1 MKVDW
6 EVEVAGTGFSVPERI
21 VTNAEFASRI
31 DTSDEWIV
39 QRTGIRERRFAAP
52 DESTL
57 TFAAAAGRTAL
68 AQAQMSP
75 TELDLIVC
83 GTITPDHTLPSTA
96 SLLQAELGCRWI
108 PAFDLAAA
116 CSGMVWSFIVAAQ
129 YIATGTARN
138 VLVVGAETLTRI
150 TDQEDRGTAVLF
162 GDGAGAVILRPS
174 TAPQRRI
181 LAMRQGA
188 DGTRA
193 MLINVPAGGAK
204 YPASPQT
211 LAERMHYMRMR
222 GREIYKFA
230 VTQMCDIIHET
241 AADAGLRVE
250 DVALI
255 IPHQSNLRIIEL
267 ACHKAGVAPERV
279 LVNIDRYGNT
289 SAASVGIALHEARM
303 AGRIKPGDV
312 VMLVAF
318 GAGLT
323 WGSILLRM

>member
-116 CSGMVWSFIVAAQ
+116 CS
-129 YIATGTARN
+129 
-138 VLVVGAETLTRI
+138 AETLTRI

-230 VTQMCDIIHET
+230 VTQMCDIIH
-241 AADAGLRVE
+241 
-250 DVALI
+250 
-255 IPHQSNLRIIEL
+255 
-267 ACHKAGVAPERV
+267 
-279 LVNIDRYGNT
+279 
-289 SAASVGIALHEARM
+289 
-303 AGRIKPGDV
+303 
-312 VMLVAF
+312 
-318 GAGLT
+318 
-323 WGSILLRM
+323 

>member
-1 MKVDW
+1 MRLDW

-21 VTNAEFASRI
+21 VTNAEFAARI

-39 QRTGIRERRFAAP
+39 QRTGIRQRRFAAP
-52 DESTL
+52 QESTL
-57 TFAAAAGRTAL
+57 TFAAAAGRMAL
-68 AQAQMSP
+68 AQAGLKP
-75 TELDLIVC
+75 DELDLIVC

-116 CSGMVWSFIVAAQ
+116 CSGMVWSLIVAAQ
-129 YIATGTARN
+129 YIATGVARH

-150 TDQEDRGTAVLF
+150 TDMQDRGTAVLF
-162 GDGAGAVILRPS
+162 GDGAGAAVLRPS
-174 TAPQRRI
+174 TSSQRRI
-181 LAMRQGA
+181 LAVRQGA
-188 DGTRA
+188 DGKRA

-204 YPASPQT
+204 HPASERT

-230 VTQMCDIIHET
+230 VTQMYEIIHET
-241 AADAGLRVE
+241 AADAGLGVD

-255 IPHQSNLRIIEL
+255 VPHQSNLRIIES
-267 ACHKAGVAPERV
+267 ACEKAGIPQERV
-279 LVNIDRYGNT
+279 VVNIDRYGNT

-303 AGRIKPGDV
+303 AGRIRPGDL
-312 VMLVAF
+312 VMLIAF

>member
-1 MKVDW
+1 MKLDW

-21 VTNAEFASRI
+21 VTNADFAARI

-39 QRTGIRERRFAAP
+39 QRTGIRQRRFAAP
-52 DESTL
+52 EESTL
-57 TFAAAAGRTAL
+57 TFAAVAGRMAL
-68 AQAQMSP
+68 TQAGLKP
-75 TELDLIVC
+75 DELDVIVC
-83 GTITPDHTLPSTA
+83 GTITPDHPLPSTA

-116 CSGMVWSFIVAAQ
+116 CSGMVWSLIVGAQ
-129 YIATGTARN
+129 YIATGVARN

-150 TDQEDRGTAVLF
+150 TDMEDRGTAVLF
-162 GDGAGAVILRPS
+162 GDGAGAALLRPS
-174 TAPQRRI
+174 TSPQRRV

-188 DGTRA
+188 DGQRA

-204 YPASPQT
+204 HPASPET
-211 LAERMHYMRMR
+211 IAERMHYMKMR

-230 VTQMCDIIHET
+230 VMQMCEIIHKT
-241 AADAGLRVE
+241 AADAGVGIG

-255 IPHQSNLRIIEL
+255 IPHQSNLRIIES
-267 ACHKAGVAPERV
+267 ACDKAGVSPERV

-303 AGRIKPGDV
+303 TGRINPGDL
-312 VMLVAF
+312 VMLIAF